1 MDSPTQLYPLRFKP
15 LFREYI
21 WGGRRLGTQLNKPIG
36 AGPTYA
42 ESWEIVDHGGDQS
55 VIAYGIHAGKTL
67 GDLVRSNPIELLGNN
82 IAAEIADSTLPVNLQ
97 NRFPL
102 LFKFLDANQN
112 LSVQVHPDDKMGATL
127 PEPDLGKTEAWIV
140 MAAAPGSKVYAG
152 LKTGIDQTE
161 FRKSIE
167 ENRSE
172 EVLHSFEP
180 SVGQCIFIPAGTVH
194 ALGEGLL
201 IAEIQQCSNTTFRLY
216 DWGRVDAAGIGRE
229 LHIDSGIAATD
240 FSLGPVSPCSPVE
253 IDSNNEVVVECDKFR
268 VVRSTLRERKRISTD
283 GSFKIIVVISGEF
296 RIEGDLSSELMRMGC
311 TALIPA
317 SVENFEI
324 LIPESCKEAEF
335 LIISA

>member
-1 MDSPTQLYPLRFKP
+1 MDLPTQLYPLRFEP

-21 WGGRRLGTQLNKPIG
+21 WGGRRLGTELNKPIG
-36 AGPTYA
+36 DGPTYA
-42 ESWEIVDHGGDQS
+42 ESWEIVDHGDDQS
-55 VIAYGIHAGKTL
+55 VIAYGAHAGKTL
-67 GDLVRSNPIELLGNN
+67 GDLVRSNPIELLGSN
-82 IAAEIADSTLPVNLQ
+82 IAAKTADTSLPINLQ

-112 LSVQVHPDDKMGATL
+112 LSVQVHPDDRMGATL

-180 SVGQCIFIPAGTVH
+180 SVGDCIFIPAGTVH

-216 DWGRVDAAGIGRE
+216 DWGRVDAKGNGRE

-240 FSLGPVSPCSPVE
+240 FSLGPVAACSPVALDA
-253 IDSNNEVVVECDKFR
+253 DSELVVECDKFR
-268 VVRSTLRERKRISTD
+268 VVRSRLSNRKTFSTD

-296 RIEGDLSSELMRMGC
+296 RIEGDPSSESMSIGC

-317 SVENFEI
+317 SFKNFEI
-324 LIPESCKEAEF
+324 LISESCEEAEF